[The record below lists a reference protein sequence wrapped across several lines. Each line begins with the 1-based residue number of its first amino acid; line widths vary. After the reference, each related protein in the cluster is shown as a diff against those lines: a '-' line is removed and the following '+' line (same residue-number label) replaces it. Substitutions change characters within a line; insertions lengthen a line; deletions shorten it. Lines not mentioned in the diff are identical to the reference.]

1 MKKDGPRL
9 IVGARVLTKAIYVS
23 KKPERTYG
31 TKYNARSKT
40 VFGTVIDITRSKP
53 TPTGRLQTYIIADWQ
68 LGERTKRWEVRSEHV
83 KPATPNDQLENPGSS
98 DDLQFIEGVQD
109 GATVASSTSPPSVLL
124 PRQQDLVEV
133 QDGAP
138 IASST
143 SIPSVLLPRQQEL
156 VVSRNGTAWYK
167 DDKATMKEINGFVP
181 YREWYLGTPVDD
193 KLGTNRDP
201 TCNWSKLEY
210 FQFMFPPKQLQL
222 MVEETNKQIGIH
234 FKPISPGELMKF
246 FGVCLLITRCE
257 FADRRS
263 LWSTSSLSKY
273 SAAPCFGKT
282 GMPKDRFDMILK
294 NIRFSR

>member
-1 MKKDGPRL
+1 MQIVLAQNFRKVDQILVCQQRFYLRTKAWHRRNFCNGSFFFHRDLSVLLRPKSWYKIAFLRRNMKKDDPRL

-109 GATVASSTSPPSVLL
+109 GATVASSTSPPSVIL

-181 YREWYLGTPVDD
+181 YRVVFRNTSRRQIRHQPWP
-193 KLGTNRDP
+193 N
-201 TCNWSKLEY
+201 
-210 FQFMFPPKQLQL
+210 LQL
-222 MVEETNKQIGIH
+222 V
-234 FKPISPGELMKF
+234 
-246 FGVCLLITRCE
+246 
-257 FADRRS
+257 
-263 LWSTSSLSKY
+263 
-273 SAAPCFGKT
+273 
-282 GMPKDRFDMILK
+282 
-294 NIRFSR
+294 